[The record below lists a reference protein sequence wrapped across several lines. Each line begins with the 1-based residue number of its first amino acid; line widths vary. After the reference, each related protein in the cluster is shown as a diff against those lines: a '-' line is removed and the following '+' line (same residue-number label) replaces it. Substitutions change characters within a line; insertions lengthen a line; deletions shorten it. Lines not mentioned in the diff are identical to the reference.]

1 MFEGQFLESKEL
13 TATVEEM
20 EGVVSERSFEALFQW
35 LYLHVVKFGI
45 EDPVEHISA
54 SLELVRLAD
63 KYGIVELEHEMAQYI
78 KDIIVIT
85 PSWGRPIDTNT
96 QSLTSDHIITA
107 AVLHREHPVRRLL
120 AAASVEG
127 YLRSKNHKFADLY
140 EECPTFAADLLR
152 EVRMALDGANSSQN
166 TQFRD
171 PISGNLIEVNKDKYY

>member
-107 AVLHREHPVRRLL
+107 AVEKKSIPDKFVSLTLTLRNQRSQLLDILSVISYINASLQRRPVFI
-120 AAASVEG
+120 G
-127 YLRSKNHKFADLY
+127 
-140 EECPTFAADLLR
+140 
-152 EVRMALDGANSSQN
+152 
-166 TQFRD
+166 
-171 PISGNLIEVNKDKYY
+171 I